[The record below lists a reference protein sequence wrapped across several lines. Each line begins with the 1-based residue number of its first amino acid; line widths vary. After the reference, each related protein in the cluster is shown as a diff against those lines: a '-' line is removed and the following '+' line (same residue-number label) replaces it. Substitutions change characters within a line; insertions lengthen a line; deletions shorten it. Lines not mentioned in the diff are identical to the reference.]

1 MMETIWN
8 VINIITAVITVARII
23 VVATPTKKD
32 DKVLGKIEAV
42 IMPVLNALSLTFG
55 NAKK

>member
-1 MMETIWN
+1 METIWN